1 MVTEVTY
8 VIVND
13 VKQLLTNPSN
23 TCVDDRGVLQE
34 RMRNRSCVGWELIL
48 DFLAIWISFFVYVLA
63 FNIRFGWG
71 YELLVLCKFC
81 FLQLMIILSVNLEQ
95 EQPNNAR
102 IK

>member
-48 DFLAIWISFFVYVLA
+48 DFLINWISLFFMYLHS
-63 FNIRFGWG
+63 ILG
-71 YELLVLCKFC
+71 LLWDMSYLSFVNFVFC
-81 FLQLMIILSVNLEQ
+81 S
-95 EQPNNAR
+95 
-102 IK
+102 

>member
-48 DFLAIWISFFVYVLA
+48 DFLVNWISLFFMYLHS
-63 FNIRFGWG
+63 ILG
-71 YELLVLCKFC
+71 LVGD
-81 FLQLMIILSVNLEQ
+81 MSYLSFVNFVFAVDDNFEC
-95 EQPNNAR
+95 
-102 IK
+102 